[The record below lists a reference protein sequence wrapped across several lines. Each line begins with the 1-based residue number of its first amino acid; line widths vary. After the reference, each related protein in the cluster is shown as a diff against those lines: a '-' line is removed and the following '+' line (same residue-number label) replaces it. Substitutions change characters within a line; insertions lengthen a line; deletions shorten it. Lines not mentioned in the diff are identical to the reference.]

1 METTTKTAAAMT
13 AAHVTCDAVWIG
25 ANTAHSG
32 DLGQVQ
38 GRGVSA
44 FGTTAR
50 DRADQVGV
58 VVAGIDAPTQG
69 SVYPRLEGPPV

>member
-1 METTTKTAAAMT
+1 MKTTTNTAAAMT
-13 AAHVTCDAVWIG
+13 AARVTFDAVWLG

-44 FGTTAR
+44 VGTTAR
-50 DRADQVGV
+50 DRVGV
-58 VVAGIDAPTQG
+58 VAFDVTGIDAPNQG